1 MRTSRSRRPG
11 VLDPAVGPRAAARR
25 GIGRRDLLT
34 ALPAAGIAAAVLGG
48 CASTE
53 GAVTGVD
60 RVLSISLGQ
69 TESHPSYGSLVS
81 FGERLAEATDGRY
94 GARVY
99 ANNSLG
105 DQQETVQ
112 LVSDGAI
119 DLAVISGT
127 QIENS
132 SARFLPMNLP
142 GVFDDID
149 HQNRVMLDD
158 SIVGELFASLEPQMR
173 LTVLGGYTQGSRH
186 LYTAQGPIASPEDL
200 AGLKIRVQ
208 ESEVFLRLIENL
220 GGVPTPLAYSEVY
233 TALQAGVLDGA
244 ENNEISYVTQRHYE
258 VAKHFTM
265 TNHLVGFDFLLASTD
280 LLEEMSEQDARLL
293 KDAWNETQSEFVEIW
308 KRETDEAVQ
317 QMTEQGVAISRPDP
331 EVFAPIIEETGVS
344 ILEDPRDIALYDAIR
359 AVGDEGSGR

>member
-1 MRTSRSRRPG
+1 MRSPLPRRRGAPRSLAGSRSGTLGG
-11 VLDPAVGPRAAARR
+11 VGRR
-25 GIGRRDLLT
+25 GFLR
-34 ALPAAGIAAAVLGG
+34 ALPVAGAGAALLGG
-48 CASTE
+48 CATKE
-53 GAVTGVD
+53 GAVTDVD

-69 TESHPSYGSLVS
+69 AESHPSYGSLVS
-81 FGERLAEATDGRY
+81 FGERIADATDGRY

-119 DLAVISGT
+119 DMAVISGT

-132 SARFLPMNLP
+132 EPRFLPMNVA

-158 SIVGELFASLEPQMR
+158 SIVGDLFASLEPHKR

-186 LYTAQGPIASPEDL
+186 LYTSGGPIESPDDL
-200 AGLKIRVQ
+200 AGMKIRVQ
-208 ESEVFLRLIENL
+208 ESEIFLRLIRNM
-220 GGVPTPLAYSEVY
+220 GGVPTPMAYSEVY
-233 TALQAGVLDGA
+233 TGLQAGVLDGA

-265 TNHLVGFDFLLASTD
+265 TNHLVGFDFMLANTD
-280 LLEEMSEQDARLL
+280 LLADMDETDREAVRE
-293 KDAWNETQSEFVEIW
+293 AWKETQSEFVEIW
-308 KRETDEAVQ
+308 KRETAEATQ
-317 QMTEQGVAISRPDP
+317 EMLDRGVIISEPDA
-331 EVFAPIIEETGVS
+331 FAPIIEETGQS
-344 ILEDPRDIALYDAIR
+344 ILENPEDIALYDAIR
-359 AVGDEGSGR
+359 ALSEKDGA

>member
-1 MRTSRSRRPG
+1 MRPRPLRRPG
-11 VLDPAVGPRAAARR
+11 GPGRSRDPLSLGSRQL
-25 GIGRRDLLT
+25 GRRSLLA
-34 ALPAAGIAAAVLGG
+34 ALPLAGASAALLGG
-48 CASTE
+48 CVSTE

-69 TESHPSYGSLVS
+69 AESHPSYGSLVS
-81 FGERLAEATDGRY
+81 FGERIAEATDGRY

-119 DLAVISGT
+119 DMAVISGT

-132 SARFLPMNLP
+132 SPRFLPLNVA
-142 GVFDDID
+142 GIFDDID

-158 SIVGELFASLEPQMR
+158 AIVGDLFRSLEPAKR
-173 LTVLGGYTQGSRH
+173 LTVMGGYTQGSRH
-186 LYTAQGPIASPEDL
+186 LYTAPGPIESVEDL

-208 ESEVFLRLIENL
+208 ESEIFLRLIRNM
-220 GGVPTPLAYSEVY
+220 GGAPTPLAYSEVY

-258 VAKHFTM
+258 VAKHFTR
-265 TNHLVGFDFLLASTD
+265 TNHLIGFDFLLANTD
-280 LLEEMSEQDARLL
+280 LLEGMDERDRDAVRG
-293 KDAWNETQSEFVEIW
+293 AWETTQSEFVEIW
-308 KRETDEAVQ
+308 RTETEKATEEMIDRGVQ
-317 QMTEQGVAISRPDP
+317 IADPDP
-331 EVFAPIIEETGVS
+331 EVFGPIIEESGLS
-344 ILEDPRDIALYDAIR
+344 LLENPDDIALYEAIR
-359 AVGDEGSGR
+359 AVAEEGEK

>member
-1 MRTSRSRRPG
+1 MG
-11 VLDPAVGPRAAARR
+11 RR
-25 GIGRRDLLT
+25 GFLK
-34 ALPAAGIAAAVLGG
+34 AVPAAGLGAALLGG
-48 CASTE
+48 CASQE

-69 TESHPSYGSLVS
+69 AESHPSYGSLVS

-119 DLAVISGT
+119 DMAVISGT

-132 SARFLPMNLP
+132 SPRFLPMNVA
-142 GVFDDID
+142 GIFDDID
-149 HQNRVMLDD
+149 HQNRVMLDE

-173 LTVLGGYTQGSRH
+173 LTVLGGYTQGGRH
-186 LYTAQGPIASPEDL
+186 LYTAEGPIDAVRDL
-200 AGLKIRVQ
+200 AGMKIRVQ
-208 ESEVFLRLIENL
+208 ESEIFLRLITNM

-258 VAKHFTM
+258 VAKHFTR

-280 LLEEMSEQDARLL
+280 LLEGMEDRDQDALRE
-293 KDAWNETQSEFVEIW
+293 AWAETQSEFVEIW
-308 KRETDEAVQ
+308 KQQTDDATQE
-317 QMTEQGVAISRPDP
+317 MRDRGVLINEPDP
-331 EVFAPIIEETGVS
+331 DVFAPIIEETGLS
-344 ILEDPRDIALYDAIR
+344 LLEHPDDIALYDAIR
-359 AVGDEGSGR
+359 AVSEKEGSS

>member
-1 MRTSRSRRPG
+1 MSLPVIG
-11 VLDPAVGPRAAARR
+11 AGAA
-25 GIGRRDLLT
+25 L
-34 ALPAAGIAAAVLGG
+34 LGG
-48 CASTE
+48 CSSQE
-53 GAVTGVD
+53 GGLSGVG

-69 TESHPSYGSLVS
+69 AESHPSYDSLLS
-81 FGERLAEATDGRY
+81 FGDRIAEATDGRY

-119 DLAVISGT
+119 DMAVISGT

-132 SARFLPMNLP
+132 SPRFLPMNVA
-142 GVFDDID
+142 GIFDDID

-158 SIVGELFASLEPQMR
+158 SIVGDLFASLEPDKR

-186 LYTAQGPIASPEDL
+186 LYTAAGPIESVDDL
-200 AGLKIRVQ
+200 AGMKIRVQ
-208 ESEVFLRLIENL
+208 ESEIFLRLIRNM

-258 VAKHFTM
+258 VAKHFTL
-265 TNHLVGFDFLLASTD
+265 TNHLIGFDFLLASTD
-280 LLEEMSEQDARLL
+280 MLEKMDDRDA
-293 KDAWNETQSEFVEIW
+293 DAVREAWATTQSEFVEIW
-308 KRETDEAVQ
+308 KEQTEAATQEMLDRGVVI
-317 QMTEQGVAISRPDP
+317 TEPDP
-331 EVFAPIIEETGVS
+331 EAFAPIITETGLS
-344 ILEDPRDIALYDAIR
+344 LLEDPQDIELYEAIR
-359 AVGDEGSGR
+359 AVSEEGAS

>member
-1 MRTSRSRRPG
+1 MRTPTFRRRGAPRSLAGPRPG
-11 VLDPAVGPRAAARR
+11 AREGVGRR
-25 GIGRRDLLT
+25 GFLKSLPVLGAGT
-34 ALPAAGIAAAVLGG
+34 ALLGG
-48 CASTE
+48 CASQE

-69 TESHPSYGSLVS
+69 AESHPSYGSLVS

-119 DLAVISGT
+119 DMAVISGT

-132 SARFLPMNLP
+132 SPRFLPMNVP

-149 HQNRVMLDD
+149 HQNRVMLDQ

-173 LTVLGGYTQGSRH
+173 LTVLGGYSQGGRH
-186 LYTAQGPIASPEDL
+186 LYTAQGPIESVEDM

-208 ESEVFLRLIENL
+208 ESEIFLRLISDI
-220 GGVPTPLAYSEVY
+220 GGVPTPMAYSEVY
-233 TALQAGVLDGA
+233 TGLQAGVLDGA

-258 VAKHFTM
+258 VAGHFTL
-265 TNHLVGFDFLLASTD
+265 TNHLIGFDFLLASTD
-280 LLEEMSEQDARLL
+280 LLEEMDEQDSEALRE
-293 KDAWNETQSEFVEIW
+293 AWAETQSEFVEIW
-308 KRETDEAVQ
+308 KQETEKATQD
-317 QMTEQGVAISRPDP
+317 MLDRGVVITQPEPD
-331 EVFAPIIEETGVS
+331 VFAPIIEEAGLS
-344 ILEDPRDIALYDAIR
+344 ILEHPDDLALYDAIR
-359 AVGDEGSGR
+359 AASEEGDA